1 MEDDEA
7 GAVDW
12 NVCRSLSPLHPTH
25 RSLSVSVCVSV
36 CVLLGG
42 QVPGVCDHVWE
53 L

>member
-25 RSLSVSVCVSV
+25 RSLSVSVCV
-36 CVLLGG
+36 LLGG
-42 QVPGVCDHVWE
+42 QVLGVCDHVWE